1 MSYRTRP
8 HPNSMR
14 LPCRSTGFVLIYTLW
29 IVAAASI
36 LLALFAKSASQPAR
50 MSEQQFKAA
59 IELPETLNLL
69 DFVLAHT
76 VVQESEI
83 DPRFITYRQE
93 IQGQSI
99 QDGRSLVRE
108 LKEILGQIGMEI
120 DIPDDS
126 QTGIEVITGGEE
138 TSMQAPAET
147 TKVRQGR
154 IFSAGKDE
162 RTIRLGDAT
171 YKVRVLPVNARPS
184 LNTLAGES
192 MTDYLVHLGLSES
205 AAEGLAAAIKDW
217 RDQDDFVSDNG
228 AESGQYPFQR
238 GPRNAPIQT
247 WDEVYYL
254 KGANA
259 QLVEF
264 LRRHFTLDGQGGL
277 VHAEYL
283 SPEALAAI
291 TDLSP
296 WEVNI
301 ALENHALPAEDQVPL
316 SELLGDEEARRFNA
330 LVGWDMD
337 TRILLVDVL
346 GSQTRV
352 SAVFDTANQQLLDWY
367 LWH

>member
-1 MSYRTRP
+1 
-8 HPNSMR
+8 MR

-29 IVAAASI
+29 IVAAVSI
-36 LLALFAKSASQPAR
+36 LLALYAKSASQPAR

-69 DFVLAHT
+69 DYVLAHT
-76 VVQESEI
+76 IAQEREI

-93 IQGQSI
+93 IRGESI
-99 QDGRSLVRE
+99 QDGRSLIRE

-126 QTGIEVITGGEE
+126 QTGIEVITKDEKPSG
-138 TSMQAPAET
+138 QAPSET

-154 IFSAGKDE
+154 IFGAGKDK
-162 RTIRLGDAT
+162 RTIRIGDAT
-171 YKVRVLPVNARPS
+171 YQVRVLPVNARPS
-184 LNTLAGES
+184 LNTLMGVS

-205 AAEGLAAAIKDW
+205 AARQLTATIKDW
-217 RDQDDFVSDNG
+217 RDQDNFVSDDG
-228 AESGQYPFQR
+228 AESGHYAFQR

-264 LRRHFTLDGQGGL
+264 LRRHFTLYGQGGR

-283 SPEALAAI
+283 SPEALAAM
-291 TDLSP
+291 TELEP
-296 WEVNI
+296 WEVKV
-301 ALENHALPAEDQVPL
+301 ALENHALRGEDQVPL
-316 SELLGDEEARRFNA
+316 SELLGDEEARRFNS
-330 LVGWDMD
+330 LVGWDSD
-337 TRILLVDVL
+337 TRILLVDVF
-346 GSQTRV
+346 GSQTRI
-352 SAVFDTANQQLLDWY
+352 SAAFDTANQQLLDWY